1 MKDPLRLKAV
11 DADDLSVVAA
21 CLQDA
26 LIPLSEMVY
35 MADERRFLA
44 AFTRFRREC
53 LSDPEQDEGLMQC
66 HSVLTFTDVE
76 TVRHHGVDPR
86 FGAVKLEF
94 LTMAAEP
101 ASDGLTSVLLIFA
114 GDVAIQLRV
123 RRVRATLCD
132 FGEPWP
138 AAAAPHHELSSES
151 A

>member
-11 DADDLSVVAA
+11 DADDLGVVAA

-35 MADERRFLA
+35 RPEERRFLA
-44 AFTRFRREC
+44 AFTRFRRER
-53 LSDPEQDEGLMQC
+53 LADPERDDGLMQC
-66 HSVLTFTDVE
+66 HSVLTVEEVE

-101 ASDGLTSVLLIFA
+101 ASDGLISVLLIFA
-114 GDVAIQLRV
+114 GDIAIQLRV
-123 RRVRATLCD
+123 RRVAATLCD

>member
-101 ASDGLTSVLLIFA
+101 ASDGLISVLLIFA